1 MCSCICQSL
10 AGSCTRYA
18 ESSPSELLLP
28 KYPNNLY
35 ARMGVSSGSQTCNL
49 EGVQKLQAV
58 QPEFKRADGHI
69 ATAGLKFLFVLL
81 SPLQR
86 WLQVMR

>member
-1 MCSCICQSL
+1 
-10 AGSCTRYA
+10 
-18 ESSPSELLLP
+18 
-28 KYPNNLY
+28 
-35 ARMGVSSGSQTCNL
+35 MGVSSGSQTCNL

-58 QPEFKRADGHI
+58 QPEFKRAHDHI